1 MSPAGPAARPQVS
14 QSMTVR
20 SSLTRELGEYNPARA
35 IETGQ
40 VAEEWKVWQATVRM
54 PVESAFQWG
63 WCTMTVDGR
72 LRRWESMSGRRE
84 RQISCYSGTLHT
96 EYGDTGLEVGVM
108 SKTLDGQRQRG

>member
-1 MSPAGPAARPQVS
+1 MSPTIHEVVITFRVHAPNATARDRVWLLG
-14 QSMTVR
+14 
-20 SSLTRELGEYNPARA
+20 SLPELGEYNPARA

-96 EYGDTGLEVGVM
+96 EYGDTGLE
-108 SKTLDGQRQRG
+108 